1 MSMPDRDWNQ
11 TYRDPQTPPWDTGRP
26 SVQLQRLLDSG
37 AVKPCRALDLGCGTG
52 TNTLFLTQQGFEVTG
67 VDLSEV
73 AIQRAQEKARAAG
86 VKTAF
91 VCASVTALPGFG
103 EPYDF
108 VFDRGCFHTLA
119 KEQRGAFVA
128 QLRDV
133 TRPGSVYF
141 LLCGNAKEPQDPGPP
156 TVSEEE
162 IRATFTRDFE
172 IEWIREFRVE
182 TVNMP
187 KPPLGYAVLMRRC

>member
-1 MSMPDRDWNQ
+1 MPAPDRDWDQ
-11 TYRDPQTPPWDTGRP
+11 IYRDPETPPWDTGRP

-86 VKTAF
+86 IKTAF

-103 EPYDF
+103 EPYEF

-119 KEQRGAFVA
+119 TEQRGAFVA

-162 IRATFTRDFE
+162 IRATFSRDFE
-172 IEWIREFRVE
+172 IEWIREFRFE
-182 TVNMP
+182 TVNMA
-187 KPPLGYAVLMRRC
+187 KPPLGYAVLMRRS